1 MNLEKTK
8 FMIFSFKKQNFEFDL
23 KINGNRLEKVTK
35 FDHLGIVLHENLKW
49 DAHVDKI
56 TSKVRRTLA
65 VMRKICKITPKNI
78 LKMIYMS
85 LIHSQFNYGI
95 LLWGFEADKLFN
107 LQKKAIRMI
116 IIAFILSIQPP
127 YFMALIY

>member
-1 MNLEKTK
+1 MKIGADVINIELDKIFKWMCLNKLSMNLEKTK

-49 DAHVDKI
+49 EAHVDKI
-56 TSKVRRTLA
+56 TSKIRRTLA
-65 VMRKICKITPKNI
+65 VMRKNCKITPQNI

-95 LLWGFEADKLFN
+95 LVWGF
-107 LQKKAIRMI
+107 
-116 IIAFILSIQPP
+116 
-127 YFMALIY
+127 